1 MMTGVVEVDFQFTL
15 EYFEYD
21 RIVASD
27 ILNTVLELSAGTD
40 ACKFPWRWDV
50 LKVLRGRSRCRVMSS
65 RHNSSTTGLL
75 KFSAHNDI
83 TELLQCLCRR
93 VMIIMF

>member
-27 ILNTVLELSAGTD
+27 ILNYLFGLMHANFHGVG
-40 ACKFPWRWDV
+40 
-50 LKVLRGRSRCRVMSS
+50 MS
-65 RHNSSTTGLL
+65 
-75 KFSAHNDI
+75 
-83 TELLQCLCRR
+83 
-93 VMIIMF
+93 